1 MTARRTISPLT
12 AAIVIIPLLAAG
24 LLWSPNLFRAEAA
37 EESEV
42 DLEASFETIAKP
54 FLTQNCLACH
64 NEENSTSGVRVD
76 NLDGKIADN
85 RLRLWQAIRRNL
97 QSQTMPPKGL
107 PQPADADREQMIAL
121 ITQAMEVA
129 RSRPSPKNGQ
139 VRRLTV
145 SQYRNTLQELLSLDD
160 NVSDILPP
168 DAISKDGF
176 VNNEDT
182 LELSPLLMESYFEV
196 AEEALDR
203 AIVNPDERPSIQNFR
218 VDLGESINPNPL
230 PEELILGANSMLLDN
245 PDYLVTELT
254 PKKPFPFE
262 PFHMRT
268 KYRFIE
274 GYKGNA
280 TVRGWRD
287 FDSIYHAVF
296 ADLRGSAGYPKGTP
310 YKAIPQ
316 GLLLRPAIP
325 NDELF
330 GEDGTYGPKA
340 NFKISLRELPH
351 HGNFRVTVTAA
362 KYNDGL
368 LLDEGDA
375 PQAERAGAVVWRNP
389 GKTQTLDI
397 PKAGVYQVDVYEAG
411 RSGRPAPDASH
422 LDEGL
427 SAAWSLDGDVP
438 GELEGGAKLVDSPF
452 GKALSLGGDDEALS
466 IPQQEGMGVG
476 TGDFTVSAWIHP
488 EALRAS
494 ALVVFGGY
502 DQMPGWRLAL
512 GGRGVLR
519 LDTTKADDD
528 SNGSIASPP
537 GAIRNRM
544 WQHVAAVVKRGKGEA
559 KLFVNGYLV
568 AKGTVGPAD
577 LDNTKV
583 PVHLGRL
590 SYAQHFQGDLDE
602 VRIYKRAIGEA
613 ELQALIEPGR
623 SLDLTPPDL
632 PQEMM
637 LTLGG
642 RPFATKTL
650 EQPAFVAMRL
660 DAGKLEVAAPETG
673 IRGLDRVVLTPLAA
687 DHAVAQRFHAFEQ
700 RNPRIG
706 VHLGFRRD
714 CGSTFAPVGE
724 IQTVSNEKLQ
734 KFVFEGAIQNYPAPD
749 VEKDN
754 VNYLA
759 GFREIAVR
767 SEYTDNRDMPRLL
780 IRSVE
785 FEGPFYDEWPPE
797 SHEKIFVEYG
807 RKHDPAGYAREIVR
821 NFAGR
826 AYRRPVT
833 ESEESALMAVFERS
847 LDNGGSFQSSI
858 KDALLVALTSP
869 QFLFLV
875 ETSQTPEPEQ
885 LSDYELASKLSYFLW
900 NSPPDEKTLDLAAA
914 GKLRGQLD
922 AEVDRMVADKRF
934 ERFTN
939 EFTSQWLQL
948 DKFDVLEPN
957 REKFPKLTREVRT
970 ALRHEPIA
978 TVEYLFEKNLEAK
991 NLVSSDFI
999 LANEV
1004 TADYYGFPDKTE
1016 SGFQF
1021 TPVVHGRPELG
1032 GLLSQAAILAGL
1044 SDGRESNPIK
1054 RGAWMARKI
1063 VAEPPPPPPPNV
1075 PALSADT
1082 EGLTLRQ
1089 RLEQHRN
1096 QPGCMQCHSTIDPWG
1111 IALEEFDADGLI
1123 KKEPTDAHSTLPDK
1137 TEVADANDLKR
1148 YLSEDRLDQVAFSLL
1163 KHLETYANGRD
1174 LTYNELDYLRQ
1185 DGRTL
1190 RDDGY
1195 RMRDMLHYV
1204 VNSKLFQEK

>member
-1 MTARRTISPLT
+1 M
-12 AAIVIIPLLAAG
+12 
-24 LLWSPNLFRAEAA
+24 
-37 EESEV
+37 
-42 DLEASFETIAKP
+42 
-54 FLTQNCLACH
+54 
-64 NEENSTSGVRVD
+64 
-76 NLDGKIADN
+76 
-85 RLRLWQAIRRNL
+85 
-97 QSQTMPPKGL
+97 
-107 PQPADADREQMIAL
+107 
-121 ITQAMEVA
+121 
-129 RSRPSPKNGQ
+129 
-139 VRRLTV
+139 
-145 SQYRNTLQELLSLDD
+145 
-160 NVSDILPP
+160 
-168 DAISKDGF
+168 
-176 VNNEDT
+176 
-182 LELSPLLMESYFEV
+182 
-196 AEEALDR
+196 
-203 AIVNPDERPSIQNFR
+203 
-218 VDLGESINPNPL
+218 
-230 PEELILGANSMLLDN
+230 
-245 PDYLVTELT
+245 
-254 PKKPFPFE
+254 
-262 PFHMRT
+262 
-268 KYRFIE
+268 
-274 GYKGNA
+274 
-280 TVRGWRD
+280 
-287 FDSIYHAVF
+287 
-296 ADLRGSAGYPKGTP
+296 
-310 YKAIPQ
+310 
-316 GLLLRPAIP
+316 
-325 NDELF
+325 
-330 GEDGTYGPKA
+330 
-340 NFKISLRELPH
+340 
-351 HGNFRVTVTAA
+351 
-362 KYNDGL
+362 
-368 LLDEGDA
+368 
-375 PQAERAGAVVWRNP
+375 
-389 GKTQTLDI
+389 
-397 PKAGVYQVDVYEAG
+397 
-411 RSGRPAPDASH
+411 
-422 LDEGL
+422 
-427 SAAWSLDGDVP
+427 
-438 GELEGGAKLVDSPF
+438 
-452 GKALSLGGDDEALS
+452 
-466 IPQQEGMGVG
+466 
-476 TGDFTVSAWIHP
+476 
-488 EALRAS
+488 
-494 ALVVFGGY
+494 
-502 DQMPGWRLAL
+502 
-512 GGRGVLR
+512 
-519 LDTTKADDD
+519 
-528 SNGSIASPP
+528 
-537 GAIRNRM
+537 
-544 WQHVAAVVKRGKGEA
+544 AAVVKRGKDQTE
-559 KLFVNGYLV
+559 LFVNGYLV
-568 AKGTVGPAD
+568 AKGTVGTAD
-577 LDNTKV
+577 LGS
-583 PVHLGRL
+583 PEAIHLGRV
-590 SYAQHFQGDLDE
+590 SYNLHFHGELDD
-602 VRIYKRAIGEA
+602 VRIYKRAIGEG

-623 SLDLTPPDL
+623 GLSLPPPDL
-632 PQEMM
+632 PQQIM
-637 LTLGG
+637 LSLGG
-642 RPFATKTL
+642 RPFATATL

-660 DAGKLEVAAPETG
+660 DKGPLEVAAPETG
-673 IRGLDRVVLTPLAA
+673 IRGLDRIVLTPLAP
-687 DHAVAQRFHAFEQ
+687 DHEVARRFHAFEQ
-700 RNPRIG
+700 RNPRVG

-734 KFVFEGAIQNYPAPD
+734 KFIFEGAIQNYPAPD

-759 GFREIAVR
+759 GIREIAVR
-767 SEYTDNRDMPRLL
+767 SEYTDSRDMPRLL

-797 SHEKIFVEYG
+797 SHEKIFVDYG
-807 RKHDPAGYAREIVR
+807 RKHDPTGYAREIVR

-885 LSDYELASKLSYFLW
+885 ISDYELASKLSYFLW

-914 GKLRGQLD
+914 GKLRSQLD
-922 AEVDRMVADKRF
+922 EEVDRMVADKRF
-934 ERFTN
+934 ERFTH

-970 ALRHEPIA
+970 ALREEPIA

-991 NLVSSDFI
+991 NLVSSEFI

-1148 YLSEDRLDQVAFSLL
+1148 YLSEDRLDQVAFSVL

-1185 DGRTL
+1185 DGRKL

-1204 VNSKLFQEK
+1204 VNSKLFLEK